1 MKIKAVAM
9 LSLTLLMLSPLAAQA
24 RDLGDDMDAL
34 AANYSAVMKT
44 DDPATLQHALNGMH
58 DAALDARN
66 GTPPKLKGQPADS
79 AQMKD
84 FRQGITDLIGQIEQA
99 QALAQKG
106 DIKQAKAVA
115 AQFKQTEKVNH
126 AKFR

>member
-1 MKIKAVAM
+1 MKIKTVAM
-9 LSLTLLMLSPLAAQA
+9 LSLTLLMSSPLVAQA
-24 RDLGDDMDAL
+24 RALADDMDAL

-44 DDPATLQHALNGMH
+44 DDLATLQHALGGMH

-84 FRQGITDLIGQIEQA
+84 FRQGITHLLGQIEQA

-106 DIKQAKAVA
+106 DIKQAKVVA
-115 AQFKQTEKVNH
+115 ADFKQTEKENH

>member
-1 MKIKAVAM
+1 MKIKAVAF
-9 LSLTLLMLSPLAAQA
+9 LSLTLLMSSPLAVQA
-24 RDLGDDMDAL
+24 RDLADDMSNL

-44 DDPATLQHALNGMH
+44 DDLATLQHALNGMH
-58 DAALDARN
+58 DAAMDARN

-84 FRQGITDLIGQIEQA
+84 YRQGITHLLGQIEQA

-106 DIKQAKAVA
+106 DIKQAKVVA
-115 AQFKQTEKVNH
+115 GQFKQTETENH
-126 AKFR
+126 AKLR

>member
-1 MKIKAVAM
+1 MNKPLVTM
-9 LSLTLLMLSPLAAQA
+9 LSFTLLMLCPLGAQA
-24 RDLGDDMDAL
+24 RALADDMDAL
-34 AANYSAVMKT
+34 AANYSAVLKT
-44 DDPATLQHALNGMH
+44 DDLATLQHALNGMH
-58 DAALDARN
+58 DAAQDARS
-66 GTPPKLKGQPADS
+66 GTPPKLKGQAADS

-84 FRQGITDLIGQIEQA
+84 FRQGITTLLGQIEQA

-115 AQFKQTEKVNH
+115 AQFKQTEKENH